1 MSNFYTDNPLVSVF
15 LLALGLM
22 IPVSIIFLFTYFI
35 YIYIPR
41 ITFTSIYTLI
51 WGSKKNANA
60 SINNTGFKNNIN
72 KNK

>member
-1 MSNFYTDNPLVSVF
+1 MSNFYTDNPFYMPLY
-15 LLALGLM
+15 ALGLM
-22 IPVSIIFLFTYFI
+22 IPVSIIFLFTYFM

-51 WGSKKNANA
+51 WGSKKNPNA

-72 KNK
+72 RNK